1 MNKTKTFFLN
11 NQSKEINFINKHP
24 KISVIIPIYNCQNTI
39 ELSLNSIFL
48 QTFKDIEIILI
59 NDLSFDNSSKI
70 IKKYQTFDQRI
81 IIINNKRNM
90 GTLYS
95 RCIGALKAKGKYI
108 FGLDN
113 DDLLLDEGVLETVYL
128 NAEINNFDIVEI
140 KSFNIHNYNPDNQSI
155 RNGDFI
161 QHPNNYLI

>member
-1 MNKTKTFFLN
+1 
-11 NQSKEINFINKHP
+11 
-24 KISVIIPIYNCQNTI
+24 
-39 ELSLNSIFL
+39 
-48 QTFKDIEIILI
+48 
-59 NDLSFDNSSKI
+59 
-70 IKKYQTFDQRI
+70 
-81 IIINNKRNM
+81 M

-161 QHPNNYLI
+161 KHPNNYLI